1 MQAQIIGVAQ
11 ELSFVDGVTVNYM
24 LLQLPNGRE
33 IRALVDTDEAAAV
46 TAAFIQTGGAAA
58 QQALSDAGQTTPLDP
73 SEDPDFT
80 VVPRQALQ
88 AERSPHPALSHIS
101 NDMSVA
107 VATGKN
113 YTPLRLDDEGNAEFG
128 GDWEKDNVDNGP
140 SVAEYEQSQG
150 ELAAVDRE
158 LQQAAH
164 LVATAAGVSADD
176 LDPAALRRAVAAL
189 QATAPTP
196 LPQPSWGA
204 ALTSSP
210 GTQPRRAPANRT
222 ALMIQADAKGNP
234 IFSGANVADMRDL
247 AGGNL
252 DGEEADEVGSI

>member
-58 QQALSDAGQTTPLDP
+58 QQALSDASQTTPLDP

-80 VVPRQALQ
+80 VVPRQAPQ
-88 AERSPHPALSHIS
+88 AERSPHPALSRIS
-101 NDMSVA
+101 NDMSAA

-150 ELAAVDRE
+150 EL
-158 LQQAAH
+158 AAH

-210 GTQPRRAPANRT
+210 GTQPRGAPANRT